1 MLSNVLEKT
10 LTLKLPQ
17 SDWSNHISIA
27 RQTRVTQARRLTN
40 QPCHQETMWI
50 LDKPANLIFHR
61 LLLTCLFLS
70 TISAAHCNYDMFRV
84 RGRSCLLLQCR
95 FWTSSI
101 LSIADWSNMNVIL
114 RGHEQTDQNHLC
126 CRTNTRVIFK
136 DKASNEPQKT
146 KHSSLFRPHKINSI
160 TCFSKSPQKTR
171 QRLPAA
177 KKWGSQVA

>member
-1 MLSNVLEKT
+1 
-10 LTLKLPQ
+10 
-17 SDWSNHISIA
+17 
-27 RQTRVTQARRLTN
+27 
-40 QPCHQETMWI
+40 MWI

-84 RGRSCLLLQCR
+84 RGRSWLLLQCR

-114 RGHEQTDQNHLC
+114 RGHEQADQNHLC

-146 KHSSLFRPHKINSI
+146 KHSSLFCPHKINSI
-160 TCFSKSPQKTR
+160 TCFSKSPPKNTTKTSSSKEMR
-171 QRLPAA
+171 KSGGVNIEREISNLYLY
-177 KKWGSQVA
+177 SFFFCLLLFS